1 LHPETKHGGDRKS
14 DQVAN
19 SATRF
24 TANTADATGKSERAV
39 QIAAA
44 RGEALGD
51 DLGAVTG
58 TSLDKGV
65 ELDAQLLCSLGV
77 IPIAEAAR
85 SVARKK
91 QRSEGHVMSLADK
104 FHIPKPASIRNF
116 SHGLALPQLRLLA
129 ILGIAAMIVAAL
141 AFIFAA
147 GHPIISI
154 WAALI
159 IIGWLFVAGAA
170 KVSED

>member
-65 ELDAQLLCSLGV
+65 EREARERTLFLKIEGKKARPLLTGRIFV
-77 IPIAEAAR
+77 
-85 SVARKK
+85 
-91 QRSEGHVMSLADK
+91 D
-104 FHIPKPASIRNF
+104 
-116 SHGLALPQLRLLA
+116 ALPFDDIYDR
-129 ILGIAAMIVAAL
+129 
-141 AFIFAA
+141 
-147 GHPIISI
+147 SI
-154 WAALI
+154 W
-159 IIGWLFVAGAA
+159 
-170 KVSED
+170 